1 MKIPKGGRGGGG
13 ITKPL
18 PLTLS
23 NRALYGTIFF
33 ITILMATTAFSITF
47 SRSLPICLK
56 PSLANTKHFRLKSQS
71 CPLWSSSFSFCLHTL
86 TLRKS
91 NTNPR
96 KPLPLPVT
104 AVRSFSSASTVSGS
118 PSKMS
123 ANDDINNNPLLK
135 DFDFPP
141 FDSIEAKHVRP
152 GIRALLQQLVCGF
165 FSLFFIFIFG
175 FWGSNEW
182 VLDLV

>member
-1 MKIPKGGRGGGG
+1 MKIPKGGRRGGG
-13 ITKPL
+13 ITNPL

-33 ITILMATTAFSITF
+33 ITILMATTGFSITF

-56 PSLANTKHFRLKSQS
+56 PSLAYAKHFRLKSQS
-71 CPLWSSSFSFCLHTL
+71 CPLWSSSFSFCL
-86 TLRKS
+86 RKS

-96 KPLPLPVT
+96 NPLPLPVT

-123 ANDDINNNPLLK
+123 ANEDIDNNPLLK

-165 FSLFFIFIFG
+165 FLFIFHFY
-175 FWGSNEW
+175 FWFLG
-182 VLDLV
+182 LT